1 MSNGGKVAL
10 AVGAG
15 YMLGRTKKMRLALM
29 LAAAG
34 ITGKF
39 PTSPTALVG
48 QGLKSLGANADV
60 TQLTEQLRG
69 ELLNAGRAAALSAA
83 TSQIESLNDRLQGVT
98 SAVDVDDTLDD
109 VGGLL
114 GGKRRRKRSADDYD
128 EDDAYDEADE
138 ADEDEEPL
146 DVEEVDEDF
155 EDEADE
161 ADDEDVDEADEA
173 DIDDEDVDEA
183 QDLDEDEDLDDE
195 PEEEPEPPVT
205 RRRAARRVSAP
216 RKSSTPRKS
225 TRATKRT
232 AARSTT
238 RRGR

>member
-15 YMLGRTKKMRLALM
+15 YLLGRTKKMRLALM

-39 PTSPTALVG
+39 PSSPTALVG

-109 VGGLL
+109 VGGLV
-114 GGKRRRKRSADDYD
+114 GGKRRQKRSQDDYD
-128 EDDAYDEADE
+128 EDDAYDEPDE
-138 ADEDEEPL
+138 DDEDEEPL

-155 EDEADE
+155 DDEADDE
-161 ADDEDVDEADEA
+161 ADDEDVDEDVDEADEA
-173 DIDDEDVDEA
+173 DIDDEDVDEE
-183 QDLDEDEDLDDE
+183 QDVD
-195 PEEEPEPPVT
+195 
-205 RRRAARRVSAP
+205 
-216 RKSSTPRKS
+216 
-225 TRATKRT
+225 
-232 AARSTT
+232 
-238 RRGR
+238 

>member
-48 QGLKSLGANADV
+48 QGLKSLGANADI

-98 SAVDVDDTLDD
+98 SSVDVDETLDD
-109 VGGLL
+109 VGGIV
-114 GGKRRRKRSADDYD
+114 GGKRRRKRPEDDYD
-128 EDDAYDEADE
+128 EDDAFDESDE
-138 ADEDEEPL
+138 EDEEDEEPL
-146 DVEEVDEDF
+146 DVDEVDEDF
-155 EDEADE
+155 EDEPDE
-161 ADDEDVDEADEA
+161 EPDEEDVDE
-173 DIDDEDVDEA
+173 EDVDDDQA
-183 QDLDEDEDLDDE
+183 LDEDDELEDE

-205 RRRAARRVSAP
+205 RRRAARRPSA
-216 RKSSTPRKS
+216 PRKS
-225 TRATKRT
+225 TRASKRT

>member
-1 MSNGGKVAL
+1 MANGGKVAL

-15 YMLGRTKKMRLALM
+15 YLLGRTKKMRLALM

-34 ITGKF
+34 VTGKF
-39 PTSPTALVG
+39 PTTPTALVA

-83 TSQIESLNDRLQGVT
+83 TSQIQSLNDRLQGVT
-98 SAVDVDDTLDD
+98 SAVDVDDTLDNVGGSVGGTLD
-109 VGGLL
+109 EVGGSVGGLL
-114 GGKRRRKRSADDYD
+114 GGKRRRKRSGDEYD
-128 EDDAYDEADE
+128 EDVAYDEP
-138 ADEDEEPL
+138 DEDEEPL
-146 DVEEVDEDF
+146 DVDEVDEDF
-155 EDEADE
+155 DDEDEEPYEEDV
-161 ADDEDVDEADEA
+161 DDEDVDED
-173 DIDDEDVDEA
+173 
-183 QDLDEDEDLDDE
+183 QDLDEDDELDDE

-205 RRRAARRVSAP
+205 RRRAARRPSMP
-216 RKSSTPRKS
+216 RKA
-225 TRATKRT
+225 TRTSKRT

>member
-48 QGLKSLGANADV
+48 QGLKSLGANADI

-98 SAVDVDDTLDD
+98 STVDVDETLDD
-109 VGGLL
+109 VGGIV
-114 GGKRRRKRSADDYD
+114 GGKRRRKRPEDDYD
-128 EDDAYDEADE
+128 EDDAFDESDE
-138 ADEDEEPL
+138 EDEDEEDEEPL
-146 DVEEVDEDF
+146 DVDEVDEDF
-155 EDEADE
+155 EDEPDE
-161 ADDEDVDEADEA
+161 EPDEEDVDE
-173 DIDDEDVDEA
+173 EDVDDDQA
-183 QDLDEDEDLDDE
+183 LDEDDELEDE

-205 RRRAARRVSAP
+205 RRRAARRPSA
-216 RKSSTPRKS
+216 PRKS
-225 TRATKRT
+225 TRASKRT

>member
-60 TQLTEQLRG
+60 TQLTEQLRD
-69 ELLNAGRAAALSAA
+69 ELLIAGRAAALSAA

-114 GGKRRRKRSADDYD
+114 GGKRRRKRPADDYD

-138 ADEDEEPL
+138 GPEEPL

-155 EDEADE
+155 
-161 ADDEDVDEADEA
+161 DDEDVEA
-173 DIDDEDVDEA
+173 DIDDEDVDDEDVDEA
-183 QDLDEDEDLDDE
+183 QELDEDEDLDDE
-195 PEEEPEPPVT
+195 AEEEPEPPVT
-205 RRRAARRVSAP
+205 RRRAARRASTP
-216 RKSSTPRKS
+216 KKSSTTRKS